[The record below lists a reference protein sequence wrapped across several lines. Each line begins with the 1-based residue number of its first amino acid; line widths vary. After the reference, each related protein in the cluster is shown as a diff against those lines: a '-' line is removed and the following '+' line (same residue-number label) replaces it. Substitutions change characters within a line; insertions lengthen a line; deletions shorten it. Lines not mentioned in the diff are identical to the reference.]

1 MTSPGNKMNRK
12 QTFYRNSL
20 GCLRASKG
28 LTCVC
33 LLLTLLACSSIDEDL
48 SDCGSDYEL
57 NYELRLVTNLTTELH
72 TELQT
77 ELSTQTELSV
87 AQALRTHLSSI
98 FTDYAHDV
106 DLSFYD
112 TQDDSLRLHHD
123 EHIMDANQA
132 SYTLY
137 LPMRQYMHLAAAN
150 VVNNNIVS
158 IEDDERCHTS
168 TLIALK
174 GDTVDS
180 QTTGIFT
187 ARQPMEVLEGV
198 NQTFNVHLYMA
209 NCATALLVDT
219 VGSGIRDIQAFTT
232 GFASSFQMADSLYA
246 YESRPP
252 VVRTNEV
259 HAEIAGCQ
267 TFCSVNFPS
276 RDNRGTRT
284 VIETTTP
291 FISNS
296 SENSIWEFHVYATT
310 AEGTITESRLYV
322 NNPLRAGQF
331 KIIKAKVLP
340 DGSLEAKDQTVG
352 VSVTLN
358 WNRGGNYNPEL

>member
-1 MTSPGNKMNRK
+1 MTSSGNKMNRK

-57 NYELRLVTNLTTELH
+57 NYELRLVTNMT

-77 ELSTQTELSV
+77 QLTTQTDV
-87 AQALRTHLSSI
+87 NIAQALRTHLQNI
-98 FTDYAHDV
+98 FTDFAHDV

-112 TQDDSLRLHHD
+112 TQGDSLRLHHD

-150 VVNNNIVS
+150 VVNNNVVS
-158 IEDDERCHTS
+158 IANDERCHTA
-168 TLIALK
+168 TLLSVQ
-174 GDTVDS
+174 GDTIAS
-180 QTTGIFT
+180 HTTGIFT

-198 NQTFNVHLYMA
+198 DQTFNVHLYMA
-209 NCATALLVDT
+209 NCAATLVIDTIGSNLGALNV
-219 VGSGIRDIQAFTT
+219 VST
-232 GFASSFQMADSLYA
+232 GFATGFNMADSTFIYP
-246 YESRPP
+246 SKSPI
-252 VVRTNEV
+252 VVAEQIQTNTSDNGV
-259 HAEIAGCQ
+259 A
-267 TFCSVNFPS
+267 FCAVSFPS
-276 RDNRGTRT
+276 PEKPTTRT
-284 VIETTTP
+284 VIETTEP
-291 FISNS
+291 FISAS
-296 SENSIWEFHVYATT
+296 SENSLWEFRVYATT

-322 NNPLRAGQF
+322 NTPLRAGQL
-331 KIIKAKVLP
+331 KIIKAKAKP
-340 DGSLEAKDQTVG
+340 DGSMGTNDQTVG

-358 WNRGGNYNPEL
+358 WNNAGEYNPEL